1 MHIKWNTT
9 YPNTAETTKLGAMR
23 TQPSIPQF
31 LHTNE
36 TSENLSNALE
46 TKDTVRF
53 SDYTKSSGKSSKGC
67 TIKPKEPHMVG
78 ELTAVLTATWA
89 HQGSLKIKKN
99 IIGKIIRLVIGKV
112 FWPKEKLI
120 RNPNFCP
127 DVINWLCEPGN
138 LHPLKILVSL
148 LTSSCQ

>member
-1 MHIKWNTT
+1 MHIKRNTT

-53 SDYTKSSGKSSKGC
+53 SDYTKSSGKSK
-67 TIKPKEPHMVG
+67 IKRLQSRSGIVVHNFNPIIQG
-78 ELTAVLTATWA
+78 AVAG
-89 HQGSLKIKKN
+89 GSLP
-99 IIGKIIRLVIGKV
+99 V
-112 FWPKEKLI
+112 
-120 RNPNFCP
+120 
-127 DVINWLCEPGN
+127 
-138 LHPLKILVSL
+138 
-148 LTSSCQ
+148 